1 MIGTP
6 LALAFTAGMFA
17 VVNPCGFAMLPA
29 YLSFFLGD
37 DSDDTPAPSVLRA
50 VTVGVSVSAGFA
62 ALFAVVG
69 LIVRHISGQVLRWTP
84 WLSVVIGVVLV
95 VMGIALSA
103 GWQLKLRL
111 PRLDRGGRT
120 RGVVSMAGYGASYA
134 VVSLGCTLPT
144 FLTYVA
150 ATLTRTSL
158 ASGAAVFLAYAVG
171 FTTLVTALSVA
182 TALTRRSLLVTMR
195 RVIPYVQRG
204 SGALLIV
211 AGAYVSYFGW
221 YELYRLGDPDPIVD
235 LVTGWS
241 ADIQA
246 ALSSAG
252 ATRLGALLGAGVAV
266 AVVVA
271 VLVGRRR
278 ASPPA
283 PSAALP
289 GDTART

>member
-1 MIGTP
+1 VIGTP

-37 DSDDTPAPSVLRA
+37 DSDEAPAPSVVRA

-69 LIVRHISGQVLRWTP
+69 LIVRHVSDQVLRWTP

-95 VMGIALSA
+95 AMGVALLA
-103 GWQLKLRL
+103 GWQLKVRV

-120 RGVVSMAGYGASYA
+120 RGVASMAAYGASYA

-158 ASGAAVFLAYAVG
+158 ASGAAVFLAYASG
-171 FTTLVTALSVA
+171 FATLVTALSVA

-195 RVIPYVQRG
+195 RAIPYIQRG
-204 SGALLIV
+204 SGALLAV

-221 YELYRLGDPDPIVD
+221 YELHRLGDPDPVVD

-252 ATRLGALLGAGVAV
+252 ATRLGTVLAASVAAAV
-266 AVVVA
+266 LAAVV
-271 VLVGRRR
+271 VGRRR
-278 ASPPA
+278 GSS
-283 PSAALP
+283 PSASAGGL
-289 GDTART
+289 